1 MDSLF
6 ATRQTLLTILND
18 ELNTQYDR
26 LADAFSDWRQRQPQ
40 EEQADAVGVCGFPC
54 MGDCQTCTQSNADL
68 DAFFGGPA
76 EVAVVV
82 AEEPAPGPAPAPIVS
97 EASASVEGV
106 GPTYAEESVEV
117 HHIIHARDASQD
129 SALEA
134 ARAMDAIEEAQV
146 SGEAYEYDEY
156 DAYGCHCHDCLNY
169 DDEGDDGYGLD
180 WNESGYFD

>member
-68 DAFFGGPA
+68 DAFFGAPA
-76 EVAVVV
+76 EVVVVV
-82 AEEPAPGPAPAPIVS
+82 AEEPAPAPIVS

-169 DDEGDDGYGLD
+169 DDEGDDD
-180 WNESGYFD
+180 

>member
-26 LADAFSDWRQRQPQ
+26 LADAFSDWRQRQSQ

-68 DAFFGGPA
+68 DAFFGAPA
-76 EVAVVV
+76 EVVVVV
-82 AEEPAPGPAPAPIVS
+82 AEEPAPIIS
-97 EASASVEGV
+97 EASASVEGH
-106 GPTYAEESVEV
+106 AAHESQTSV
-117 HHIIHARDASQD
+117 
-129 SALEA
+129 LEA
-134 ARAMDAIEEAQV
+134 AEALDGIEEAQR
-146 SGEAYEYDEY
+146 SGEAFDQGDEDCECLECRTGYNPELWFDDREDDRYDN
-156 DAYGCHCHDCLNY
+156 C
-169 DDEGDDGYGLD
+169 GLD